1 VRWMTGASKEPPPP
15 TTLAPSRERGCPLQP
30 QNHGRSCRTSSTLQ
44 HHSPGGGSGDCA
56 RQLHCRLAHTGG
68 FLAGATRY
76 TTRRRRSVP
85 PWGTHGLGGVR
96 FPYFFPWMA
105 GHLCLNLS
113 ARRRS
118 ERDDPGPPV
127 VPGGL
132 WIGLGSRTLEERV
145 GHWGGP
151 ATVRSLLCV
160 GGPATVRSLLCVAET
175 RATWPNGEWG
185 SSIVLAAN
193 AGPRVPSG
201 GVTLKRRCTYRP

>member
-1 VRWMTGASKEPPPP
+1 MALA
-15 TTLAPSRERGCPLQP
+15 TLTCSYIVAG
-30 QNHGRSCRTSSTLQ
+30 
-44 HHSPGGGSGDCA
+44 
-56 RQLHCRLAHTGG
+56 TGG
-68 FLAGATRY
+68 FLAGATRHDDDEAI
-76 TTRRRRSVP
+76 RRGERMGRVGFDSR
-85 PWGTHGLGGVR
+85 T
-96 FPYFFPWMA
+96 FFPWMA
-105 GHLCLNLS
+105 GHPCLTLRARPLS
-113 ARRRS
+113 LEGDPAWS
-118 ERDDPGPPV
+118 HPGPPV

-145 GHWGGP
+145 GHW
-151 ATVRSLLCV
+151 